1 MKVEDSKCY
10 RGQNASKV
18 EKYSSG
24 YCLVQSFL
32 SYKPVVEVREV
43 ERYSLLEVLVQ
54 SLRVMSHVMVTVLI
68 TRIYKRKIFWGSL
81 ILRKTSISLIN
92 TDLSS

>member
-18 EKYSSG
+18 EKYSG
-24 YCLVQSFL
+24 RYCLVQSLL

-54 SLRVMSHVMVTVLI
+54 SLRMMSHVMVTMLI
-68 TRIYKRKIFWGSL
+68 YF
-81 ILRKTSISLIN
+81 
-92 TDLSS
+92 

>member
-54 SLRVMSHVMVTVLI
+54 SLGVMSQVMVKLLI
-68 TRIYKRKIFWGSL
+68 LTRIYQRFQK
-81 ILRKTSISLIN
+81 
-92 TDLSS
+92 